1 MRIRSLVAFGAI
13 LIVPVVA
20 VAQMGGMG
28 GMGGMNMDGPMLP
41 AGGATPATTAFMDAH
56 AEMMANMNIQLT
68 GNPDR
73 DFALMMIP
81 HHQGAIAMAQ
91 VELEYGTDPDLRAM
105 AQAIIDAQQAEITTF
120 EAWLA
125 AHP

>member
-1 MRIRSLVAFGAI
+1 MRIRTLVAFGAI
-13 LIVPVVA
+13 LLVPVVA
-20 VAQMGGMG
+20 VAQMGGMN
-28 GMGGMNMDGPMLP
+28 MGGMNNMAGPMLP
-41 AGGATPATTAFMDAH
+41 PGGATPATTA
-56 AEMMANMNIQLT
+56 MMAANDVMMAGMHVQLT

-91 VELEYGTDPDLRAM
+91 VELEFGTDPQLRAM
-105 AQAIIDAQQAEITTF
+105 AQEIIEAQEAEIATL

-125 AHP
+125 ANP